1 MAETIRSPVGKV
13 FSRWEKE
20 AAIPS
25 CGSGNYSMDI
35 SKTPSKFPYMRM
47 LYMGGTHNAGDLEG
61 DECAITISFQ
71 IESFA
76 NGSKALSKVYD
87 LDDISHRSMVG
98 MGFRRTYQNLV
109 ENADST
115 IKRVVSRYSRVYT
128 GYLLGEK
135 YE

>member
-1 MAETIRSPVGKV
+1 MPDTVKSPAFSV
-13 FSRWEKE
+13 FARWEKE

-25 CGSGNYSMDI
+25 CGTGNYSMDM
-35 SKTPSKFPYMRM
+35 SKTPGKFPYMRM
-47 LYMGGTHNAGDLEG
+47 LYLGGTHNTGDLEG

-76 NGSKALSKVYD
+76 NGTKSLSKVYEI
-87 LDDISHRSMVG
+87 DDISHQSMVG

-135 YE
+135 I